1 MVIVLPFPTSITKLL
16 STCAFESEGNGIFL
30 KGSSV
35 RTQPVGAHEI
45 KQDTPFGNLSRFDP
59 RLHVLRI
66 GDLTLLA
73 EVSLQ
78 VDGGYVSKA
87 SAQRFDAIGQ
97 GDTEEEAIEDIK
109 CAIKL
114 LKDATS
120 KMGK

>member
-1 MVIVLPFPTSITKLL
+1 MVIAVPFLTSLTKVL
-16 STCAFESEGNGIFL
+16 STCVFESEGNGIFL

-45 KQDTPFGNLSRFDP
+45 KQGTPFANLSRFDP
-59 RLHVLRI
+59 RLHVLKI

-73 EVSLQ
+73 EVILQ

-87 SAQRFDAIGQ
+87 SASRFDAIGQ

-109 CAIKL
+109 CAIRL
-114 LKDATS
+114 LKEATS